1 MTLIYS
7 LNVKSIKERL
17 TCSFIIIFSP
27 FTHGGVQFLHV
38 LSRDVRENTVIISTS
53 KLGKVQIRRNVFT
66 IKSSYSFRFYF
77 Y

>member
-27 FTHGGVQFLHV
+27 FTHGVV
-38 LSRDVRENTVIISTS
+38 LFRDVRENTVIISTI
-53 KLGKVQIRRNVFT
+53 KLGKVQIRSNVFYNK
-66 IKSSYSFRFYF
+66 I
-77 Y
+77 

>member
-27 FTHGGVQFLHV
+27 VIHGGV
-38 LSRDVRENTVIISTS
+38 
-53 KLGKVQIRRNVFT
+53 VFT
-66 IKSSYSFRFYF
+66 SPDPYF
-77 Y
+77 AEKYNNLERLNMVTFKYIVTILTN